1 MECSLQQESDLDQK
15 ISQLRRRIAELRERI
30 KYKSGS
36 DRPDPRIV
44 APKTVDRI
52 RASHDELERVT
63 SRSQRAS
70 ELDNLK
76 LRLKPRKTDL

>member
-1 MECSLQQESDLDQK
+1 MESLLQQESDLDYTVL
-15 ISQLRRRIAELRERI
+15 QLKRRIAELRDRL

-52 RASHDELERVT
+52 RSSHDALERET
-63 SRSQRAS
+63 LRNQRAN
-70 ELDNLK
+70 ELDNLRNR
-76 LRLKPRKTDL
+76 LRKQT

>member
-1 MECSLQQESDLDQK
+1 MEFLLQQESDLDYTVL
-15 ISQLRRRIAELRERI
+15 QLKRRIAELRDRL

-52 RASHDELERVT
+52 RASHDALERET
-63 SRSQRAS
+63 LRDQRAN
-70 ELDNLK
+70 ELDNLRNR
-76 LRLKPRKTDL
+76 LRKQT

>member
-1 MECSLQQESDLDQK
+1 MESLLQQESDLDYTVL
-15 ISQLRRRIAELRERI
+15 QLKRRIAELRDRL

-52 RASHDELERVT
+52 RASHDALERET
-63 SRSQRAS
+63 LRDQRAN
-70 ELDNLK
+70 ELDNLRNR
-76 LRLKPRKTDL
+76 LRKQT

>member
-1 MECSLQQESDLDQK
+1 MEFSLQQQNDIELRV
-15 ISQLRRRIAELRERI
+15 IQLKRRIQELRERI

-63 SRSQRAS
+63 SRSQRAN

>member
-1 MECSLQQESDLDQK
+1 MESLLQQESDLDYTVL
-15 ISQLRRRIAELRERI
+15 QLKRRIVELRDRL

-52 RASHDELERVT
+52 RASHDALERET
-63 SRSQRAS
+63 LRDQRAN
-70 ELDNLK
+70 ELDNLRNR
-76 LRLKPRKTDL
+76 LRKQT

>member
-1 MECSLQQESDLDQK
+1 MEFSLQQQNDIELRV
-15 ISQLRRRIAELRERI
+15 IQLKRRIQELRERI

-52 RASHDELERVT
+52 RASHDALERET
-63 SRSQRAS
+63 LRDQRAN
-70 ELDNLK
+70 ELDSLK
-76 LRLKPRKTDL
+76 HQLKPRKKD

>member
-1 MECSLQQESDLDQK
+1 MEFLLQQESDLDYTVL
-15 ISQLRRRIAELRERI
+15 QLKRRIAELRDRL

-52 RASHDELERVT
+52 RASHDALERET
-63 SRSQRAS
+63 LHNQRAN
-70 ELDNLK
+70 ELDNLRNR
-76 LRLKPRKTDL
+76 LRKQT

>member
-1 MECSLQQESDLDQK
+1 MEFLLQQESDLDYTVL
-15 ISQLRRRIAELRERI
+15 QLKRRIVELRDRL

-52 RASHDELERVT
+52 RASHDALERET
-63 SRSQRAS
+63 LRDQRAN
-70 ELDNLK
+70 ELDNLRNQ
-76 LRLKPRKTDL
+76 LRKQT

>member
-1 MECSLQQESDLDQK
+1 MESLLQQESDLDYTVL
-15 ISQLRRRIAELRERI
+15 QLKRRIVELRDRL

-52 RASHDELERVT
+52 RASHDALERET
-63 SRSQRAS
+63 LRDQRAN
-70 ELDNLK
+70 ELDNLRNQ
-76 LRLKPRKTDL
+76 LRKQT

>member
-1 MECSLQQESDLDQK
+1 MEFSLQQLNDIELRV
-15 ISQLRRRIAELRERI
+15 IQLKRRIQELRERI

-52 RASHDELERVT
+52 RASHDAIERET
-63 SRSQRAS
+63 LRNQRAS

-76 LRLKPRKTDL
+76 HQLKPRKKD

>member
-1 MECSLQQESDLDQK
+1 LQQESDLDYTVL
-15 ISQLRRRIAELRERI
+15 QLKRRIVELRDRL

-52 RASHDELERVT
+52 RASHDALERET
-63 SRSQRAS
+63 LRDQRAN
-70 ELDNLK
+70 ELDNLRNR
-76 LRLKPRKTDL
+76 LRKQT

>member
-1 MECSLQQESDLDQK
+1 MESLLQQESDLDYTVL
-15 ISQLRRRIAELRERI
+15 QLKRRIAELRDRL

-70 ELDNLK
+70 ELDNLRNR
-76 LRLKPRKTDL
+76 LRKQT

>member
-1 MECSLQQESDLDQK
+1 MESLLQQESDLDYTVL
-15 ISQLRRRIAELRERI
+15 QLKRRIAELRDRL